1 MFKVAVLLVRRDDLS
16 HEEFVEYWESE
27 HAPLVE
33 EMPGLRRYTTGIPG
47 RPADSA
53 YDGLA
58 ELYFEDFSAMRESY
72 ASETG
77 EAVQADAHEFADMDE
92 SETLFLDESV
102 PFDAA

>member
-1 MFKVAVLLVRRDDLS
+1 MFKVAVLLVKRDDLS
-16 HEEFVEYWESE
+16 HEEFLDYWEST

-33 EMPGLRRYTTGIPG
+33 TMPGLERYTTGVPG
-47 RPADSA
+47 RPEESA

-77 EAVQADAHEFADMDE
+77 EAVQADAHEFADMDA
-92 SETLFLDESV
+92 SETLFLDETV
-102 PFDAA
+102 PFEAE